1 MFLVFRRLHIL
12 LVALTCVTAKVTI
25 EDKAFK
31 NVLVSFSQTVL
42 PDDGKSLVLE
52 MQNIMIEASQV
63 LQNAV
68 GLKVG
73 SVSFIIPSSWDT
85 STWENMTV
93 EDASTKHVVSPA
105 DIIIDGIAD
114 SAFGQN
120 PFTVQYAG
128 CGVPGDKIR
137 IPKDFLTQE
146 SKFHK
151 GNLLAREWLKYRY
164 GVFDENGFLGDAMYP
179 LYETLYGRQGEY
191 HVTSCTDTEVEYF
204 FRKEDGSNCT
214 LNEETGL
221 PQDNECRVYPTE
233 ESAQNVTSS
242 LMFLHENLQDIEHIC
257 GDGGHKHDD
266 TSSNKQN
273 ILCRGKS
280 IWDILRSSSDFAIQN
295 NEEEPSIEEEHEI
308 KFNYVRERS
317 PRVVVTWDSSSRNK
331 DKKEI
336 IFNAIRRFVYD
347 LPDGSE
353 YALISYQDKV
363 TVRKPLTKLNAW
375 PEGRDV
381 AVVSDFTN
389 PLEACSSCA
398 IEKGLE
404 VLSAPDDES
413 PEMGGSIV
421 IIASTDPEENEN
433 IINKLRASQVCLH
446 VIAFVDSGAS
456 VVGFQRYLEAS
467 ACGKIWEVP
476 NSEEKADVF
485 ARIYE
490 GMENLL
496 PSKVKDT
503 VTSTVQTGYLSYDP
517 EMTIPVDSNTEA
529 VVIWLA
535 DFSDSQNIICK
546 QGNTVLTLNTL
557 VGSSNLAAVQ
567 FKPISKSSEA
577 KCRFRHEGSDP
588 ILTQVRSITKPGA
601 YYEINT
607 WTVDTTESVA
617 ANESKQQMPVI
628 IYVSLQYG
636 SYPVKDAEVKAVVR
650 APDGTEVASLLLT
663 DDGRGDPDVTA
674 NDGVYSRYFTKFT
687 EEGEYTVSI
696 TAKDNG
702 QAAWGWDGKE
712 RCCGSK
718 VNSKSSALGT
728 FEKVSQLTFNAVSGR
743 PEQGYKPSRISDL
756 RIEKFDSES
765 IELKWTAP
773 GGEADSGAA
782 TNYLV
787 ELFTV
792 HDEAIA
798 YSDENTE
805 KRIYNLTVVPKE
817 YGNIETAEIEIDDD
831 FKENTKYF
839 IALRTENIHG
849 QMSDASNIK
858 EIYVSEKR
866 PTEEPEATTT
876 VDDDD
881 IKSRRAAERK
891 RMVGIIIGVIVAVIV
906 IGIIAYAA
914 VHYFV
919 IKPKERAEKE
929 SRNSNNLKME
939 ANPTEKN
946 IHPLTSIPADVI
958 MKHHIEVVNA
968 KNQHKSPPVFKE
980 EDIEAQRSAVNNN
993 DGAEVEA
1000 KDDESSQPAPPKSPK
1015 RMTFV

>member
-503 VTSTVQTGYLSYDP
+503 VTST
-517 EMTIPVDSNTEA
+517 
-529 VVIWLA
+529 
-535 DFSDSQNIICK
+535 
-546 QGNTVLTLNTL
+546 
-557 VGSSNLAAVQ
+557 
-567 FKPISKSSEA
+567 ISKSSEA

-782 TNYLV
+782 RRYEFLLFCKNEGC
-787 ELFTV
+787 EL
-792 HDEAIA
+792 DGLLPSWIMLE
-798 YSDENTE
+798 E
-805 KRIYNLTVVPKE
+805 KPVPTE
-817 YGNIETAEIEIDDD
+817 YGSAQKAKISLMKT
-831 FKENTKYF
+831 
-839 IALRTENIHG
+839 
-849 QMSDASNIK
+849 ASNNGTFSISLK
-858 EIYVSEKR
+858 AINKHGKISEESNKVSFSLKQDMEEIITTKA
-866 PTEEPEATTT
+866 PEEDETTKSSPP
-876 VDDDD
+876 VDV
-881 IKSRRAAERK
+881 I
-891 RMVGIIIGVIVAVIV
+891 VGSCVAIVLVVIIVAVV
-906 IGIIAYAA
+906 LYVLAEKKMKARNRATDLEG
-914 VHYFV
+914 
-919 IKPKERAEKE
+919 RAEYKNRVNSKTFDATDHRNKDDLMRKAE
-929 SRNSNNLKME
+929 SFPVILYTHDQIKDCKNKKKDPPLYEAGVAPKPWMSLDALPSNKLNKSK
-939 ANPTEKN
+939 KN
-946 IHPLTSIPADVI
+946 GDNESLGSSSTNI
-958 MKHHIEVVNA
+958 
-968 KNQHKSPPVFKE
+968 
-980 EDIEAQRSAVNNN
+980 
-993 DGAEVEA
+993 A
-1000 KDDESSQPAPPKSPK
+1000 KDDEPTKEMNQLDNISQESAPGKVD
-1015 RMTFV
+1015 RF